1 MSWIYEVPLPNVHHL
16 RGVLNALP
24 FDKPVDQ
31 AVFEPYDPPVLASV
45 LKLWLLEL
53 NPPVMM
59 WEGWEEVKKIYPAV
73 GAEKKEQEGDG
84 VGIEEEL
91 KNLLARLPTVS
102 VKVLDAVV
110 KHLRE
115 CDHGWLW
122 QVIIHADQFLDVS
135 FLVWWIRLRRRRVM
149 NCTSRRSR
157 SLWGAVSLDPVTGQR
172 CMLTD
177 STWIRYYTA

>member
-31 AVFEPYDPPVLASV
+31 AVFESYDPPVLASV

-59 WEGWEEVKKIYPAV
+59 WEGWEEVKKVYPAV
-73 GAEKKEQEGDG
+73 GAEKKEQEGESLEDD
-84 VGIEEEL
+84 L
-91 KNLLARLPTVS
+91 KNLLARLPAVS
-102 VKVLDAVV
+102 LKVLDAVV

-115 CDHGWLW
+115 YVGG
-122 QVIIHADQFLDVS
+122 VINWTMVVADYFLGIYS
-135 FLVWWIRLRRRRVM
+135 LVDSTKTEESDELYI
-149 NCTSRRSR
+149 TK
-157 SLWGAVSLDPVTGQR
+157 VSLSMGR
-172 CMLTD
+172 SML
-177 STWIRYYTA
+177 ILVAQ